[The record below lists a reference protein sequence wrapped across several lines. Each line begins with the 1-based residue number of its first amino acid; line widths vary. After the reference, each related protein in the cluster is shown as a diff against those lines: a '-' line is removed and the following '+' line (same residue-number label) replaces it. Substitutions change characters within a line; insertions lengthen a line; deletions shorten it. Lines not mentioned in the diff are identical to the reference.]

1 MGRYALRRLLLL
13 IPTVFGVSL
22 LAFGIAHASPGD
34 PAAERFRRVEG
45 RSPTS
50 VELAAERAELHL
62 DDPLIHQ
69 YIHWAQG
76 AMQGDL
82 GRSFTSG
89 RAVADELGHRLP
101 ATLQLTLAGAVLAA
115 VVAVPAGAL
124 AAVRHNQLTD
134 TVLRLGALT
143 TASIPSFWLA
153 LLLIDAVAVRLSL
166 LPVSGRQGLAS
177 LVLPALTVA
186 AVPAAVLARFIRAA
200 VLETLGEDYVRT
212 ARAKGLSD
220 ASVVVRHGLR
230 AALVPV
236 LTAFGGS
243 VGHLLAG
250 TVIVET
256 IFVWPGVGELSIA
269 AILGR
274 DYPVIQ
280 GVVLYA
286 GLTFTVVNLLIDL
299 SYAAVDPRI
308 RPSERLAPA

>member
-34 PAAERFRRVEG
+34 PAVERFRRVEG

-62 DDPLIHQ
+62 DDPLVHQ
-69 YIHWAQG
+69 YVRWARG
-76 AMQGDL
+76 AVRGDL

-89 RAVADELGHRLP
+89 RAVEDELRHRVP
-101 ATLQLTLAGAVLAA
+101 ATLQLAVAGSVLAL
-115 VVAVPAGAL
+115 VLAVPAGVV
-124 AAVRHNQLTD
+124 AAVRHNHPTD
-134 TVLRLGALT
+134 SVLRLGALA

-166 LPVSGRQGLAS
+166 LPVSGRQGLTS
-177 LVLPALTVA
+177 LVLPAVTVA
-186 AVPAAVLARFIRAA
+186 AAPAAVLARFIRAA

-212 ARAKGLSD
+212 ARAKGLAD
-220 ASVVVRHGLR
+220 ASVVFRHGLR
-230 AALVPV
+230 TALVPV

-256 IFVWPGVGELSIA
+256 IFVWPGVGELA
-269 AILGR
+269 LTAILGR

-286 GLTFTVVNLLIDL
+286 GLTFTLVNLVIDL
-299 SYAAVDPRI
+299 SYAAVDPRV
-308 RPSERLAPA
+308 RLSERLAAA